1 MVMAM
6 PKIKKKLMIFP
17 TPKYFRMAKK
27 VITKDARRPLLELA
41 KIVERV
47 KRRVKKRATKNK
59 GIAPKVSGS
68 TK

>member
-6 PKIKKKLMIFP
+6 PKIKRKLIILP
-17 TPKYFRMAKK
+17 TPKYLRIVKEVIAKD
-27 VITKDARRPLLELA
+27 VIRPLLELA
-41 KIVERV
+41 KIVEKV